1 MEIFKN
7 FAKAAALVG
16 LRGGGAIS
24 LKIERM
30 RESHPRHA
38 DIADEAIALFQSGMS
53 VKAIA
58 SRFNVARHV
67 ITRHLKIAGITP
79 RNRSESMYLRMS
91 QTNSDERVA
100 LTRASHAARKAMLT
114 PEEWGIRQA
123 LAKQTNLSKVGDGE
137 KLFIQWLSERGV
149 VNCIPQQA
157 VGKYNLDIGVAPI
170 AVEIHETAKSDPSPV
185 GQYRVIRGSGQF
197 VAQGRGDLN

>member
-24 LKIERM
+24 RKSALLM
-30 RESHPRHA
+30 SLHPRHA

-149 VNCIPQQA
+149 VN
-157 VGKYNLDIGVAPI
+157 
-170 AVEIHETAKSDPSPV
+170 
-185 GQYRVIRGSGQF
+185 
-197 VAQGRGDLN
+197 